1 LSKGENFEDNNNY
14 YKVSA
19 VVTKNSVQSWKYMT
33 AAHSRSLGN
42 GVLSLQD

>member
-1 LSKGENFEDNNNY
+1 LSKGENFEDNIY
-14 YKVSA
+14 YKVSS
-19 VVTKNSVQSWKYMT
+19 VVIKHTVQSLKYMT